1 MREAALAGS
10 APRPSSAGLGSWVTA
25 LWYRR
30 SVRAQLLIIVILID
44 FVAALVAGSVTVL
57 KARTATQVEIAAS
70 MELAE
75 LLAREAVNLMQQ
87 EQPAERYLADLAS
100 KLRLVRHV
108 RIAVKD
114 AAGEPLALGG
124 AGPEA
129 LRRDDREPAPTW
141 FAALIAPPP
150 LSLVVPVVVNGAR
163 IGSIEIVSEPRDE
176 IAEVWENTVALGLVS
191 LLVNLVFVALLY
203 LVFGRV
209 LDPLNALAGGLAGL
223 ERRNYAL
230 RLPRPGQRELAG
242 IADRFNALAQ
252 ALEDVRAENERL
264 THRLITAQDDER
276 RRTAQELHDEVGP
289 CLFGL
294 KANAA
299 SIATAMRD
307 LPAEVP
313 RSVEARVRDLN
324 GIIEH
329 LQTINRGILNRLR
342 PMALGHVPLAEML
355 TGLVRERERQ
365 APQIVFALAAE
376 GLGQSYGD
384 SVDLTVYR
392 CVQESLT
399 NAVRHAQAKH
409 VTIAINATDK
419 DALDLTIRDD
429 GVGIDPAAPAGF
441 GLLGM
446 QERVQA
452 LGGRCVLE
460 SGQEAGGG
468 TCVRITIP
476 VGDEARGPGA

>member
-1 MREAALAGS
+1 
-10 APRPSSAGLGSWVTA
+10 
-25 LWYRR
+25 
-30 SVRAQLLIIVILID
+30 
-44 FVAALVAGSVTVL
+44 VL

-114 AAGEPLALGG
+114 AVGEPLALGV

-163 IGSIEIVSEPRDE
+163 IGTIEIVSEPRDE

-191 LLVNLVFVALLY
+191 LLVNLVFIALLY
-203 LVFGRV
+203 VVFGRV

-299 SIATAMRD
+299 SIATAVRD
-307 LPAEVP
+307 LPAEAP
-313 RSVEARVRDLN
+313 RTVEARVRDLN

-329 LQTINRGILNRLR
+329 LQAINRGILNRLR

-365 APQIVFALAAE
+365 APQIAFTFAAE
-376 GLGQSYGD
+376 GLAQGYGD

-409 VTIAINATDK
+409 VTVAIEVVSN
-419 DALDLTIRDD
+419 DARLDLTIRDD

-441 GLLGM
+441 GLRGM
-446 QERVQA
+446 RERVQA
-452 LGGRCVLE
+452 LGGRCAVE
-460 SGQEAGGG
+460 GAQGTG

-476 VGDEARGPGA
+476 VGGDAIEGGA

>member
-1 MREAALAGS
+1 MREAALAGT
-10 APRPSSAGLGSWVTA
+10 APRPTSAGLGSLVAA
-25 LWYRR
+25 LWHRR

-44 FVAALVAGSVTVL
+44 FVAALVAGGVTVL
-57 KARTATQVEIAAS
+57 KARTSTQVEIAAS

-75 LLAREAVNLMQQ
+75 LLAREAVGLMQQ

-100 KLRLVRHV
+100 QLRLVRHV

-114 AAGEPLALGG
+114 AAGEQLALGVAAREG
-124 AGPEA
+124 
-129 LRRDDREPAPTW
+129 LRRDDREPAPAW

-150 LSLVVPVVVNGAR
+150 LNRVVPVVVNGAR

-176 IAEVWENTVALGLVS
+176 IAEVWENTVALALVS
-191 LLVNLVFVALLY
+191 LLVNLLFIALLY

-209 LDPLNALAGGLAGL
+209 LDPLTALAGGLAGL
-223 ERRNYAL
+223 EQRNYSL

-252 ALEDVRAENERL
+252 ALEEVRAENERL

-299 SIATAMRD
+299 SIATAVRD
-307 LPAEVP
+307 LPAEP
-313 RSVEARVRDLN
+313 MRAVEARVRDLN

-329 LQTINRGILNRLR
+329 LQAINRGILNRLR

-355 TGLVRERERQ
+355 AALVRERERQ
-365 APQIVFALAAE
+365 APQIGFSFSARGLA
-376 GLGQSYGD
+376 QSYGD

-392 CVQESLT
+392 CVQESTT
-399 NAVRHAQAKH
+399 NAVRHARAKH
-409 VTIAINATDK
+409 VTVAIEAVTET
-419 DALDLTIRDD
+419 AAMRLDLAIRDD

-441 GLLGM
+441 GLRGM

-452 LGGRCVLE
+452 LGGRCVVE
-460 SGQEAGGG
+460 GGQG

-476 VGDEARGPGA
+476 VGDANEAGA